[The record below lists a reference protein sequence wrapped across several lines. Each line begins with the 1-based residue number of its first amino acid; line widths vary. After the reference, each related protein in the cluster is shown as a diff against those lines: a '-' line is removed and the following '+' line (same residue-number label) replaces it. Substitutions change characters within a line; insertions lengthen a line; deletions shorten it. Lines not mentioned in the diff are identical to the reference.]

1 MQIIFLFSVSRAH
14 NHSISFGTDP
24 CLTLTVDI
32 KPFSEASDWDPTNTT
47 TKEVT
52 PLQQS
57 IGVGHKYVQN
67 VQIRLPGL
75 IMNQMEKTFSMVT
88 RALNFV
94 EDQSIL
100 QPLRQ
105 PLSDAEFRSFLDSV
119 GQIVQA
125 KNLRKVIYNGGIDP
139 SLRRVVWKHILNVY
153 PEGMT
158 GRQRMDYMKQKAA
171 EYCRLRD
178 VWRVAVQQGPV
189 TGELAYVTS
198 MVRKDV
204 LRTDRLHPFYAGND
218 DNQNIASLFNILTT
232 YALNHPAVSYCQGM
246 SDIASPLLGLFVIF
260 LPVHL
265 SFFFLIFFCLYLSI
279 CFNRIEQKHHSGE

>member
-1 MQIIFLFSVSRAH
+1 M
-14 NHSISFGTDP
+14 
-24 CLTLTVDI
+24 TVDI
-32 KPFSEASDWDPTNTT
+32 KPFSEAPDWDPTNTT

-57 IGVGHKYVQN
+57 IGVVGHKYVQN
-67 VQIRLPGL
+67 VQSRLPGL

-153 PEGMT
+153 PDGMT

-171 EYCRLRD
+171 EYGRLRD
-178 VWRVAVQQGPV
+178 VWRVAVQKGPV

-246 SDIASPLLGLFVIF
+246 SDIASPLLGMYLVFSPYSLF
-260 LPVHL
+260 L
-265 SFFFLIFFCLYLSI
+265 SNFFFVFCILFFLVSDSI
-279 CFNRIEQKHHSGE
+279 YFNSNL

>member
-1 MQIIFLFSVSRAH
+1 MS
-14 NHSISFGTDP
+14 
-24 CLTLTVDI
+24 LTVDI
-32 KPFSEASDWDPTNTT
+32 KPFCEASDWDTSTSARD
-47 TKEVT
+47 VAT

-57 IGVGHKYVQN
+57 IGVGQKYVQN
-67 VQIRLPGL
+67 MQSRLPGL
-75 IMNQMEKTFSMVT
+75 VEKTFSMVT

-94 EDQSIL
+94 EDQTIM

-105 PLSDAEFRSFLDSV
+105 PLCDAEFRSFLDSV

-125 KNLRKVIYNGGIDP
+125 KNLRKVIYSGGIEP

-153 PEGMT
+153 PDGMT

-171 EYCRLRD
+171 EYYRLRD

-189 TGELAYVTS
+189 TGELAYVTG

-246 SDIASPLLGLFVIF
+246 SDIASPILGWSFIIVLFLF
-260 LPVHL
+260 NFKC
-265 SFFFLIFFCLYLSI
+265 FF
-279 CFNRIEQKHHSGE
+279 

>member
-1 MQIIFLFSVSRAH
+1 MVWVLIFYLIFKFRAH
-14 NHSISFGTDP
+14 NHSIANGTDP
-24 CLTLTVDI
+24 CLSLTVDI
-32 KPFSEASDWDPTNTT
+32 KPFSEAPDWDSISTTTNT
-47 TKEVT
+47 KEIIA

-57 IGVGHKYVQN
+57 IGVGQKYVQN
-67 VQIRLPGL
+67 MQSRLPGL
-75 IMNQMEKTFSMVT
+75 VEKTFSMVT
-88 RALNFV
+88 RAIGFV

-119 GQIVQA
+119 GQVVET
-125 KNLRKVIYNGGIDP
+125 KNLRKVIYDGGIDP

-171 EYCRLRD
+171 EYYRLRD

-246 SDIASPLLGLFVIF
+246 SDIASPLLGSYFEFCCYFFDFGFVF
-260 LPVHL
+260 L
-265 SFFFLIFFCLYLSI
+265 SFLFLMSV
-279 CFNRIEQKHHSGE
+279 